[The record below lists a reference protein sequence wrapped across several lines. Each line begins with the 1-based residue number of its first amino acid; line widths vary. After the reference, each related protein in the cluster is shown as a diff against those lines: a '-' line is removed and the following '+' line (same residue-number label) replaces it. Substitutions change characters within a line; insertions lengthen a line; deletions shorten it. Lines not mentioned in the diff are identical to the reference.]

1 MNRLLLFSLL
11 LLAPLLAAACDP
23 PREAAKTTNAAN
35 AANAP
40 AASPPGSAAKAGA
53 SPAAATANA
62 AEVVTASA
70 AAVELRAG
78 GAGEAS
84 VRLRIAEGYHVNANP
99 PSDKFYIGTRLTVA
113 PQAGVEPGEPAYPA
127 ALDKKFAFAA
137 KPLAVYEG
145 EAVIRLPLRA
155 GPSAAKGRRDLD
167 ATVRVQP
174 CNDQACLQPRDIKTT
189 IPVTVN

>member
-1 MNRLLLFSLL
+1 M
-11 LLAPLLAAACDP
+11 
-23 PREAAKTTNAAN
+23 
-35 AANAP
+35 
-40 AASPPGSAAKAGA
+40 AAS
-53 SPAAATANA
+53 
-62 AEVVTASA
+62 AE
-70 AAVELRAG
+70 AVELRAG

-113 PQAGVEPGEPAYPA
+113 PQAGVEPGEPVYPA
-127 ALDKKFAFAA
+127 ALNKKFAFAA

-155 GPSAAKGRRDLD
+155 GASAAKGRHELD
-167 ATVRVQP
+167 ATIRVQP
-174 CNDQACLQPRDIKTT
+174 CNDKECLQPRDIKTT